1 MYTELKEILMPF
13 NTKEVE
19 HFNEATKDCSPEQKL
34 AVAKR
39 IAQEKLP
46 DAWQFTESQIK
57 RFVEEDSYSKINWFP
72 TIKIN
77 NGSENVIES
86 ESRSVLDIEL
96 SNRTK
101 TETNV
106 AATTERMKFENCNGV
121 VKPLNESARDYL
133 SKKGKTTISA
143 RDFGNDVTLCVLAE
157 IVTKSRSSR
166 LAEELLKG
174 I

>member
-1 MYTELKEILMPF
+1 MYTELKEVLMPF

-46 DAWQFTESQIK
+46 DGWQFTESQIK

-86 ESRSVLDIEL
+86 D
-96 SNRTK
+96 
-101 TETNV
+101 
-106 AATTERMKFENCNGV
+106 AERAQHLREQSDRLLADACGFTPE
-121 VKPLNESARDYL
+121 ER
-133 SKKGKTTISA
+133 KK
-143 RDFGNDVTLCVLAE
+143 L
-157 IVTKSRSSR
+157 
-166 LAEELLKG
+166 G
-174 I
+174 IK